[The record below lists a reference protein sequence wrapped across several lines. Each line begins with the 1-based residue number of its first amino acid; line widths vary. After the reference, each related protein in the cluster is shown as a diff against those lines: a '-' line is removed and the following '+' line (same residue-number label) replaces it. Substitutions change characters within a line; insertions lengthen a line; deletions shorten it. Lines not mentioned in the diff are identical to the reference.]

1 MAGRSE
7 GRTEAGGFSLAEVL
21 VAVAVLGLLAAMGAM
36 NGSRFVAGMQVESA
50 IRRVATG
57 VEKGREAALR
67 LGRPCA
73 LQLGDG
79 GWEAPEGGE
88 LIACGGAELA
98 LQEGVADGAV
108 RLRHNFA
115 GDVRFTS
122 NGLVLD
128 GGTVVVEAA
137 GTDLRRCLVMAL
149 PLGVVRLGRYGP
161 EGGAGANPAAC
172 RPDATL

>member
-1 MAGRSE
+1 MPRRHEGRSE
-7 GRTEAGGFSLAEVL
+7 AEGFTLAEVL
-21 VAVAVLGLLAAMGAM
+21 VAVAVLGLLAALGAM
-36 NGSRFVAGMQVESA
+36 SGNRFVAGQQVESA

-57 VEKGREAALR
+57 VERGREAALR

-73 LQLGDG
+73 LRLDEG

-88 LIACGGAELA
+88 LIGCAGAELT
-98 LQEGVADGAV
+98 LQEGVADGTV

-128 GGTVVVEAA
+128 GGTVVVEGA

-149 PLGVVRLGRYGP
+149 PLGVVRLGRYQP

>member
-1 MAGRSE
+1 MARRSE
-7 GRTEAGGFSLAEVL
+7 GRNEAAGFTLVEVL
-21 VAVAVLGLLAAMGAM
+21 VAVAVLGLLAALGAM
-36 NGSRFVAGMQVESA
+36 SANRFVAGQQVESA

-73 LQLGDG
+73 LQLGEA

-88 LIACGGAELA
+88 LIGCAGAELA
-98 LQEGVADGAV
+98 LQEGVGDGAV

-115 GDVRFTS
+115 GEVRFTS

-149 PLGVVRLGRYGP
+149 PLGVVRLGRYQP
-161 EGGAGANPAAC
+161 AGGDGANPAAC